1 MIKLGDFTAGKK
13 RDDYSVDVQ
22 VVCRVTD
29 PDVLL
34 GGKEKRFTN
43 QVTLQTEG
51 GQDISTATS
60 PATIT
65 PKKLEKTYTPT
76 SPKSEKIN
84 FTIEAN
90 QFGEALSTKDGTTL
104 TLIDKLSSTL
114 ILDTETIKVIN
125 SKTDALVTDYTAS
138 LDADNTLKIVIPRN
152 VPVTITY
159 TAVVNAPPGQKV
171 SFSNEAYWENYSS
184 AGGDSVEENNYS
196 YAAGGTVTAGKNI
209 KLKIIK
215 KDQNNLS
222 AKLQGAVFKVVPCIV
237 ENGQIKDNTDKMWT
251 GTTNDKG
258 ELLFGE
264 GSDQN
269 HVMDY
274 NTIYKVTEE
283 TAPSGYVADSKPIYI
298 MVP

>member
-1 MIKLGDFTAGKK
+1 MLF
-13 RDDYSVDVQ
+13 RS
-22 VVCRVTD
+22 
-29 PDVLL
+29 
-34 GGKEKRFTN
+34 
-43 QVTLQTEG
+43 
-51 GQDISTATS
+51 
-60 PATIT
+60 
-65 PKKLEKTYTPT
+65 
-76 SPKSEKIN
+76 
-84 FTIEAN
+84 
-90 QFGEALSTKDGTTL
+90 
-104 TLIDKLSSTL
+104 
-114 ILDTETIKVIN
+114 
-125 SKTDALVTDYTAS
+125 
-138 LDADNTLKIVIPRN
+138 
-152 VPVTITY
+152 
-159 TAVVNAPPGQKV
+159 
-171 SFSNEAYWENYSS
+171 
-184 AGGDSVEENNYS
+184 
-196 YAAGGTVTAGKNI
+196 GKNI

-298 MVP
+298 MVPRKEENATDYSDYVNNCIKDSRIHIQYQSIYELTVLNHKGEITVEKKFKNAGSHDSNPVSRSEERRVGKECRSRWSPYH

>member
-1 MIKLGDFTAGKK
+1 M
-13 RDDYSVDVQ
+13 
-22 VVCRVTD
+22 TD

-222 AKLQGAVFKVVPCIV
+222 AKLQGLYLRWFRA
-237 ENGQIKDNTDKMWT
+237 
-251 GTTNDKG
+251 
-258 ELLFGE
+258 
-264 GSDQN
+264 
-269 HVMDY
+269 
-274 NTIYKVTEE
+274 
-283 TAPSGYVADSKPIYI
+283 
-298 MVP
+298 